1 MTPTPP
7 IAVYDPPQLH
17 LLPFMIPTPPTA
29 IFRVSI
35 ISRVEIQDELQLDLT
50 VWVQT
55 TDIH

>member
-1 MTPTPP
+1 MT
-7 IAVYDPPQLH
+7 PPQLH

-29 IFRVSI
+29 VFRVSI